1 MYVLFVGGKNFVL
14 LQLHFPI
21 FILFLALSLSVSIT
35 AFSQSSKL
43 FHRGRG
49 KKVRTHFLEPAAGAT
64 QEKVAQI
71 KVNIL
76 LVSHLAF

>member
-1 MYVLFVGGKNFVL
+1 MYVLLVGGKNFVL

-21 FILFLALSLSVSIT
+21 FILFLALSVSIT
-35 AFSQSSKL
+35 AFSQSSEL

-49 KKVRTHFLEPAAGAT
+49 KKVRTHFLESAAGAT

>member
-1 MYVLFVGGKNFVL
+1 MYVLFVGGENFVL

-21 FILFLALSLSVSIT
+21 FILFLALPLSVSIT
-35 AFSQSSKL
+35 AFSQSSEL
-43 FHRGRG
+43 FHRERE
-49 KKVRTHFLEPAAGAT
+49 KKVRTHFLESAAGAT